1 MADRP
6 PNVLLLLTD
15 QERADLVAPDGLPVA
30 TPNLDRL
37 REGGMWF
44 DRAYTPTSI
53 CTSAR
58 ASLLTGRYPHGHGLL
73 NNSHGADAIRTTLD
87 PSLPTVGR
95 LLAEAGYEPTY
106 AGKWHVDRA
115 RGPEGFGFE
124 YVPSEG
130 SEGNEGGDGGFH
142 DAEDDVVIDESDLV
156 DPIYTDEA
164 DPTLVAATTTVP
176 PEETRT
182 ADLADRTI
190 RAIRRWADGDRDGP
204 SFHRTDFLGPHFPY
218 VVPEAYA
225 DRYDPADVERWATFA
240 ETFEGK
246 PQVHENYLHYRGV
259 ADFDWETWAAVVAS
273 YFGFVTFID
282 EQIGRV
288 LDELDA
294 LGLTDG
300 TAVVHASDHG
310 DLTGSH
316 RLFNKGPMM
325 YEDTYRIP
333 LIVRRPGAVEPGTRS
348 DAFVRLQDLMP
359 TFLDWADAEIP
370 DGLHARSLRPL
381 LAGDR
386 PADWPDSVYAQY
398 HGDEFGLYSQR
409 MVRTDRYK
417 FVYNAPD
424 RNELYDLVEDPAELV
439 NLIDHP
445 AYDEERR
452 ALAERLTRWMRRVD
466 DPLREWVPGTLP

>member
-6 PNVLLLLTD
+6 PNVLLVMTD

-37 REGGMWF
+37 REAGIWF

-58 ASLLTGRYPHGHGLL
+58 ASLLTGRYPHAHGLL
-73 NNSHGADAIRTTLD
+73 NNSHGADAVRTELD
-87 PSLPTVGR
+87 PSTPTVGR
-95 LLAEAGYEPTY
+95 LLAEAGYETTY

-124 YVPSEG
+124 YIPSEG
-130 SEGNEGGDGGFH
+130 SEGNGDGDGGFH

-164 DPTLVAATTTVP
+164 DPTLVAATTTIP

-259 ADFDWETWAAVVAS
+259 ADFDWETWAEVIAS
-273 YFGFVTFID
+273 YFGFATFID

-300 TAVVHASDHG
+300 TAVVHTSDHG

-466 DPLREWVPGTLP
+466 DPLREWAPGTLP